1 MLRIVS
7 DGSIDMPADWEEQFK
22 IHILPLKI
30 QLGDQLYLQGRDVTA
45 RNFYNLVREKMQ
57 PPKTSLPS
65 PAEMI
70 HFYRQLAGKDDQV
83 LSIHV
88 GSRLSGTFAV
98 AQQAAKEL
106 AGELA
111 VVPFDSGAGSAAI
124 GFMCREAR
132 MLAQRGWSL
141 DSIVDRLAAVRN
153 KLTVVFT
160 VENLE
165 FVRLSGRIGTIQ
177 SAVASILKINPII
190 QLRDGLLYMTQR
202 VRTRHTAIDKICEE
216 VRERVGSSKVHLAI
230 VHAACPD
237 TAQILVEKIR
247 KLIPLHGDIVI
258 TELSIP
264 VAAHLGPGTV
274 GIVAYPILEG
284 GM

>member
-7 DGSIDMPADWEEQFK
+7 DGSADMPEGWAEQFK
-22 IHILPLKI
+22 VHILPLKI
-30 QLGDQLYLQGRDVTA
+30 QLGDQLYLQGRDVTS
-45 RNFYNLVREKMQ
+45 RNFYNLVREKKQ

-65 PAEMI
+65 PAEMTD
-70 HFYRQLAGKDDQV
+70 FYRQLANKGDQI

-88 GSRLSGTFAV
+88 GSKLSGTYAV
-98 AQQAAKEL
+98 AEQAAKDI
-106 AGELA
+106 AGELE
-111 VVPFDSGAGSAAI
+111 VTPFDSGAGSAAI

-132 MLAQRGWSL
+132 ELAEQGWSME
-141 DSIVDRLAAVRN
+141 SIVDRLSAVRN
-153 KLTVVFT
+153 KLTVIFT

-165 FVRLSGRIGTIQ
+165 FARLSGRISAIQ
-177 SAVASILKINPII
+177 TAVASILKINPII
-190 QLRDGLLYMTQR
+190 QLKDGLLYMAQR
-202 VRTRHTAIDKICEE
+202 VRTRRTAIEKICEE

-237 TAQILVEKIR
+237 AAQMLVEKVR
-247 KLIPLHGDIVI
+247 TLIPLHGDIVV

-284 GM
+284 GS